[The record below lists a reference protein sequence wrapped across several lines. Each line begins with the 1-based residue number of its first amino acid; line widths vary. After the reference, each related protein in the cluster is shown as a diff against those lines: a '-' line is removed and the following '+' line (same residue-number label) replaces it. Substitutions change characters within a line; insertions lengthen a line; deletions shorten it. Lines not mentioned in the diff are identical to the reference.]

1 MPTAVARHIGI
12 AVGHP
17 AVHFCGEHD
26 LMSFAVALQRGAD
39 DFLAPSA
46 TVDIG
51 SIEEV
56 NPRLDRLVDNGE

>member
-1 MPTAVARHIGI
+1 
-12 AVGHP
+12 
-17 AVHFCGEHD
+17 
-26 LMSFAVALQRGAD
+26 MSFAVALQRGAD